1 MRQVIAVPGLC
12 LALAVAGC
20 GSGDAPT
27 WDGPPRPLPADGALP
42 VDAFGEYVNAVDE
55 PWERS
60 VVGIASA
67 YALPL
72 VRASGDLRASYPAS
86 DPEGGDTVVV
96 TLGRLYDD
104 SVRELRVV
112 FTVEALEDGSYRIRE
127 ARWDQRCH
135 PGRGHEQWSPAACA

>member
-1 MRQVIAVPGLC
+1 M
-12 LALAVAGC
+12 
-20 GSGDAPT
+20 
-27 WDGPPRPLPADGALP
+27 
-42 VDAFGEYVNAVDE
+42 DAFGEYANAVDE

-72 VRASGDLRASYPAS
+72 VQASGDLRASYPTS
-86 DPEGGDTVVV
+86 DGEGGDMVVV

-104 SVRELRVV
+104 SVRQLRLV
-112 FTVEALEDGSYRIRE
+112 FAVEALDDGTYRIRE

-135 PGRGHEQWSPAACA
+135 PGRGHQGWSRELCV

>member
-1 MRQVIAVPGLC
+1 L
-12 LALAVAGC
+12 
-20 GSGDAPT
+20 
-27 WDGPPRPLPADGALP
+27 DG
-42 VDAFGEYVNAVDE
+42 FSEYANAVDE

-72 VRASGDLRASYPAS
+72 VQASGDFRASYPTS
-86 DPEGGDTVVV
+86 DPEGGDMVVV

-104 SVRELRVV
+104 SVRQLRLA
-112 FTVEALEDGSYRIRE
+112 FAVEPLDDGTYRIRE

-135 PGRGHEQWSPAACA
+135 PSRGHQGWSPAACA